1 MADHDNVVSFCVEVA
16 KIHFQALLLCNQS
29 LERST
34 RFIMEK
40 TDSKL
45 EALTTGVL

>member
-1 MADHDNVVSFCVEVA
+1 MIDHNNVVSFCVEVA
-16 KIHFQALLLCNQS
+16 KIPFQAPLLCSQS
-29 LERST
+29 LERSA
-34 RFIMEK
+34 RFIKEK